1 MQPTSRTLIRCERR
15 RRTVRPIQW
24 VLVGLILTLCGYFGP
39 YNFGMIEFIG
49 LVILIIGLI
58 KAHHREHRR

>member
-1 MQPTSRTLIRCERR
+1 MQPTSRTLTRCERQ

-39 YNFGMIEFIG
+39 QDAGLLEFVG

-58 KAHHREHRR
+58 KAHHREHGR